1 MPDDDFADVAR
12 QLERKLF
19 ELNQV
24 TDPRARA
31 ARASRLLALSST
43 SRIVPSFRTV
53 HNPAQISGVPQL
65 MKTAIGKLKMH

>member
-24 TDPRARA
+24 TDPALRRNMLFDMRCLIAEADRLNSET
-31 ARASRLLALSST
+31 AS
-43 SRIVPSFRTV
+43 PK
-53 HNPAQISGVPQL
+53 
-65 MKTAIGKLKMH
+65 KTDKPDSEERQK